1 MLRHGG
7 SKALLAAAVVAAGA
21 CRSTELLV
29 DSCADAAFIG
39 SDVVPVPGNVLGA
52 VVQVQ
57 VHGADSAAVAFGLTG
72 TALDSLAPAVPV
84 SSNIASVPVLGLLP
98 STEYTLKARAYGRCS
113 SVIGP
118 ELRFTTGPLPE
129 DLRSYHASGPDPSPG
144 FVVFNSGSYGIVI
157 DNTGRIVW
165 YHHFPAGAGLNFQV
179 QANGRYVLRPPSPS
193 GGPARWVEIDVLGNV
208 VRSLGCVGDLSP
220 RFHDL
225 LTAADGSYWTMC
237 DEVRVMDL
245 SAAGGLSDA
254 RVTGTAIQ
262 HVSATGALLFQW
274 SPFDHFAV
282 TDLPPSEL
290 SRRDVNWTHGNSL
303 DLDRDGNLIVSFR
316 NLNEVTKI
324 DSRSGAVLWRMGGR
338 ANQFTWE
345 ETPVPAF
352 SGQHGLRSTGAGELL
367 LLDNLA
373 HPEGSRA
380 ERYRYD
386 EATRT
391 VRLLRSYEADA
402 GVIAQVGGTTQNLPG
417 GRALV
422 AFGNGGRLMEFD
434 AEGRVVW
441 RIEGDAGYV
450 FRAQRIR
457 SLYRPGEGIAR

>member
-7 SKALLAAAVVAAGA
+7 RKALVTVVAVAAVS

-29 DSCADAAFIG
+29 DSCAEAEVIG
-39 SDVVPVPGNVLGA
+39 SAVEPIAGNVLGA
-52 VVQVQ
+52 VVHVQ
-57 VHGADSAAVAFGLTG
+57 ARGADSVGVVFGLAG
-72 TALDSLAPAVPV
+72 TALDSVAPAVPMA
-84 SSNIASVPVLGLLP
+84 SNRASVPVLGLLP
-98 STEYTLKARAYGRCS
+98 STEYTLRARTYGRCS
-113 SVIGP
+113 SVTGP
-118 ELRFTTGPLPE
+118 EVRFTTGSLPE
-129 DLRSYHASGPDPSPG
+129 DVRTYHASGPDPTPG
-144 FVVFNSGSYGIVI
+144 FVVFNSGSYGVVI
-157 DNTGRIVW
+157 DNTGRVVW

-179 QANGRYVLRPPSPS
+179 QPNGRYVLRPPPPP
-193 GGPARWVEIDVLGNV
+193 GVPGQWVELDVLGNV
-208 VRSLGCVGDLSP
+208 VRSLGCAGGLAP

-225 LTAADGSYWTMC
+225 LAAADGSYWTMC

-245 SAAGGLSDA
+245 SAAGGVSDA

-274 SPFDHFAV
+274 SPFDHFEV
-282 TDLPPSEL
+282 TDLSPSEL
-290 SRRDVNWTHGNSL
+290 SRREVNWTHGNSL
-303 DLDRDGNLIVSFR
+303 DLDRDGNIIVSFR

-373 HPEGSRA
+373 HAEGSRA

-391 VRLLRSYEADA
+391 VRLLRSYEADP
-402 GVIAQVGGTTQNLPG
+402 GVIAQVGGTTQSLPG
-417 GRALV
+417 GRTLV